1 MTPFPPSSNGLQ
13 AASPASS
20 LTLSPSAKLSPT
32 VGENRGGLKTL
43 TDEQRA
49 DGRARTDARETTMN
63 GTEGVQAQAS
73 DESEDDEEGLY
84 RLDAEP
90 TDAGSGGGRSED
102 DEDEDED
109 EEEEEEEEEA
119 AEEDMPTSA
128 PEPIVLLS
136 DARVSHIQRSKDSYP
151 CRWVDPTSRSR
162 PLSRRPNR

>member
-102 DEDEDED
+102 DEDE
-109 EEEEEEEEEA
+109 EEEEA

-136 DARVSHIQRSKDSYP
+136 DARVSHIHRSKDSNP

>member
-1 MTPFPPSSNGLQ
+1 MGAQ
-13 AASPASS
+13 AVTTIYVAQI
-20 LTLSPSAKLSPT
+20 
-32 VGENRGGLKTL
+32 
-43 TDEQRA
+43 QRA
-49 DGRARTDARETTMN
+49 TMN
-63 GTEGVQAQAS
+63 GTEDVQAQAS

-102 DEDEDED
+102 DEDE
-109 EEEEEEEEEA
+109 EEEEA
-119 AEEDMPTSA
+119 AEEDKPTSA

>member
-102 DEDEDED
+102 DEDE
-109 EEEEEEEEEA
+109 EEEEA
-119 AEEDMPTSA
+119 AEEDKPTSA

>member
-1 MTPFPPSSNGLQ
+1 
-13 AASPASS
+13 
-20 LTLSPSAKLSPT
+20 
-32 VGENRGGLKTL
+32 
-43 TDEQRA
+43 
-49 DGRARTDARETTMN
+49 MN
-63 GTEGVQAQAS
+63 GTEDVQAQAS

-102 DEDEDED
+102 DEDE
-109 EEEEEEEEEA
+109 EEEEA
-119 AEEDMPTSA
+119 AEEDKPTSA

-136 DARVSHIQRSKDSYP
+136 DARVSHIHRSKDSNP